1 MPSGRAALVM
11 VAVGVVGLGST
22 AASSSARR
30 PAPFLAAGD
39 LVQNTVVVRAA
50 PSKRASAVRVLHEF
64 RKDFRLQIVL
74 AVARGRGPHRGRWV
88 ELSLPGRPNGGRGWV
103 PQAAVELHRPLRRIV
118 VLRGARRLEVRRVSD
133 GKALFA
139 AAVAV
144 GKPGAETPLGRN
156 FYVSAR
162 FVPRDAFF
170 GSYALETSAYSRL
183 SDWPGG
189 GVVGI
194 HGTDE
199 PQLIG
204 KAVSHGCIRMFNRDI
219 DRLRA
224 LAPLGTPIDVLP

>member
-11 VAVGVVGLGST
+11 LAVGVAGLGSSD
-22 AASSSARR
+22 ASSARR
-30 PAPFLAAGD
+30 PAPFPAGGD
-39 LVQNTVVVRAA
+39 LVQNTVIVRAA
-50 PSKRASAVRVLHEF
+50 PSKQARAVRVLHEF

-74 AVARGRGPHRGRWV
+74 AVARARGPHRRRWV

-103 PQAAVELHRPLRRIV
+103 PRATVELHRAVRRIV
-118 VLRGARRLEVRRVSD
+118 VLRGARRLQVRRIAD
-133 GKALFA
+133 GKVLFSA
-139 AAVAV
+139 PVAV

-162 FVPRDAFF
+162 FVPKDAFF

-194 HGTDE
+194 HGTDQ

-204 KAVSHGCIRMFNRDI
+204 QAVSHGCIRMLNRDI

-224 LAPLGTPIDVLP
+224 LAPLGTPLDIRP

>member
-1 MPSGRAALVM
+1 ML
-11 VAVGVVGLGST
+11 AVGVVGLGSAYSD
-22 AASSSARR
+22 AARQ
-30 PAPFLAAGD
+30 PAPFPAAGA
-39 LVQNTVVVRAA
+39 LVNNTLVVRAA
-50 PSKRASAVRVLHEF
+50 PSKRAQAVRMLHEF

-74 AVARGRGPHRGRWV
+74 AVGQARGPHRGRWV

-103 PQAAVELHRPLRRIV
+103 PKPAVELHKVLRRIV

-133 GKALFA
+133 GKVLLRAPIA
-139 AAVAV
+139 I

-156 FYVSAR
+156 YYVQAR
-162 FVPRDAFF
+162 FVPRDPFF

-194 HGTDE
+194 HGTDH

-204 KAVSHGCIRMFNRDI
+204 QAVSHGCIRMLNRDVV
-219 DRLRA
+219 RLQT
-224 LAPLGTPIDVLP
+224 LAPLGTPINIVP

>member
-22 AASSSARR
+22 AASGAPPPARF
-30 PAPFLAAGD
+30 PAAGD
-39 LVQNTVVVRAA
+39 LAQSSVVVRAA
-50 PSKRASAVRVLHEF
+50 PSKRARAVRVLREF

-74 AVARGRGPHRGRWV
+74 AVAQARGAHGGRWV

-103 PQAAVELHRPLRRIV
+103 PRSAVEVHRAVRRIV
-118 VLRGARRLEVRRVSD
+118 VLRGARRLLVRRVSD
-133 GKALFA
+133 GRILMRAP
-139 AAVAV
+139 VAV

-162 FVPRDAFF
+162 FVPKDAFF

-194 HGTDE
+194 HGTDR

-204 KAVSHGCIRMFNRDI
+204 QAVSHGCIRMFNRDVE
-219 DRLRA
+219 RLRS
-224 LAPLGTPIDVLP
+224 LAPLGTPIDILP